1 MTELFL
7 LTTNPNNRATQV
19 SSVSREQ
26 IDIGLRK
33 RSLFKKKLHSFE
45 YFVMFPNVLLFK
57 NYLRVLSWYSCSI
70 FAIFTKFCSTILPRT
85 RIWFYFVL
93 LLFCKC
99 RYRNQFGIFPTPT
112 SLFNVQSE
120 LAFFASYAVT

>member
-33 RSLFKKKLHSFE
+33 RSLFKKQFHSFE

-57 NYLRVLSWYSCSI
+57 NYLRVLS
-70 FAIFTKFCSTILPRT
+70 
-85 RIWFYFVL
+85 
-93 LLFCKC
+93 
-99 RYRNQFGIFPTPT
+99 
-112 SLFNVQSE
+112 
-120 LAFFASYAVT
+120 

>member
-19 SSVSREQ
+19 PFVSREQ

-33 RSLFKKKLHSFE
+33 RSLFKKQLHSFE

-57 NYLRVLSWYSCSI
+57 NYLRVLS
-70 FAIFTKFCSTILPRT
+70 
-85 RIWFYFVL
+85 
-93 LLFCKC
+93 
-99 RYRNQFGIFPTPT
+99 
-112 SLFNVQSE
+112 
-120 LAFFASYAVT
+120 

>member
-7 LTTNPNNRATQV
+7 LTTNLNNRATQV

-33 RSLFKKKLHSFE
+33 RSLFKKQLHSFE

-85 RIWFYFVL
+85 RIWFYFVV

-120 LAFFASYAVT
+120 LAFFARYAVT